1 MAKKILFVLLLL
13 ILLTSGCAK
22 SSSSTAALSPEKVV
36 QTFLQ
41 ASTNG
46 NVETCLSLLANDVLF
61 QQEQM
66 GVKITGKAQLESVLR
81 QLAAWHTQYTVIGQ
95 MKTEGDKVRFTI
107 RQTGDEYKI
116 MGLEYITGD
125 IEAEVHA
132 GKIKSWSVI
141 VKQEDLQK
149 ITELTAGGIG
159 IKFEAMAEGIRI
171 TAIARESPLVGTG
184 VKPGDL
190 IIAVNGVSY
199 SQMREG
205 EIQLRIKGPVGSKI
219 KLTVTHEG
227 APAPTEIDITRIDM
241 AKVNF

>member
-1 MAKKILFVLLLL
+1 M
-13 ILLTSGCAK
+13 
-22 SSSSTAALSPEKVV
+22 SPEKVV
-36 QTFLQ
+36 ETFLQ
-41 ASTNG
+41 ASSAG
-46 NVETCLSLLANDVLF
+46 NVETCFSLLADDVLF

-66 GVKITGKAQLESVLR
+66 GVKIIGKTQLETALR

-125 IEAEVHA
+125 IEAEVHD
-132 GKIKSWSVI
+132 GKIKSWSVT

-159 IKFEAMAEGIRI
+159 IKFEATPEGIRI
-171 TAIARESPLVGTG
+171 TEIAKNSPLNDTG
-184 VKPGDL
+184 VKPSDL
-190 IIAVNGVSY
+190 IIAVDGVRY

-205 EIQLRIKGPVGSKI
+205 EIQLRIKGPVGSKV
-219 KLTVTHEG
+219 KLMVTHEG
-227 APAPTEIDITRIDM
+227 APSPTDIEITRIDM
-241 AKVNF
+241 AKVSF

>member
-66 GVKITGKAQLESVLR
+66 GVKITGKAQLESALR

-107 RQTGDEYKI
+107 RQTGDEYQI

-125 IEAEVHA
+125 IEAEVHDR
-132 GKIKSWSVI
+132 KIKSWSVT
-141 VKQEDLQK
+141 VKPEDLQK
-149 ITELTAGGIG
+149 IAELTAGGIG
-159 IKFEAMAEGIRI
+159 IKFEATTEGIRI
-171 TAIARESPLVGTG
+171 TEIAGNSPLNDTG

-190 IIAVNGVSY
+190 IVAVNGVPY

-205 EIQLRIKGPVGSKI
+205 EIQLRIKGPVGSKV

-227 APAPTEIDITRIDM
+227 APSPIEFEITRIDM
-241 AKVNF
+241 AKVSF

>member
-1 MAKKILFVLLLL
+1 
-13 ILLTSGCAK
+13 
-22 SSSSTAALSPEKVV
+22 
-36 QTFLQ
+36 
-41 ASTNG
+41 
-46 NVETCLSLLANDVLF
+46 
-61 QQEQM
+61 
-66 GVKITGKAQLESVLR
+66 VKITGKAQLESVLR
-81 QLAAWHTQYTVIGQ
+81 QLAAWHTQYMVIGQ